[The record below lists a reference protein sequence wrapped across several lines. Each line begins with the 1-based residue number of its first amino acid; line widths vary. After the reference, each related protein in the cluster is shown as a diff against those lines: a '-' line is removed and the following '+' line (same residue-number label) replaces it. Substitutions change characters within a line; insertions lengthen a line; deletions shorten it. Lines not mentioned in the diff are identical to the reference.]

1 MRKQK
6 LKENKGITLIA
17 LVITIIILLILAGI
31 TIGLVTGDNGLLAQA
46 TRAKEE
52 TEKAQ
57 LKEETTLGQ
66 YESYIN
72 KETNTVAVVG
82 EIVTGGNKPYTNN
95 GTAIIPEGFAIVPG
109 LDNVEEGLV
118 ISDKANDIENKG
130 NQFVW
135 IPVPEFSEFKRYDFK
150 NNKELPIDYTEN
162 SGDGIT
168 VDEMA
173 NEDEREAQEM
183 YKSVKD
189 NGGFYI
195 GRYEAGNDGL
205 GNAISKKY
213 VNLYNNIPWESDE
226 TNGIIGAV
234 EKARDFDTQSGHE
247 NVTSTLI
254 YGVQWDA
261 VMRWISKDDKLKGY
275 LTDSSDIGNYSGTLN
290 SITGEN
296 DNYKIKNIY
305 DLAGNVWEMTMESYN
320 IVYRVSRGGDFG
332 NDGNPYPCSDRSI
345 GTTSNKANFK
355 RI

>member
-1 MRKQK
+1 MKIK
-6 LKENKGITLIA
+6 KGLKERGITLIA

-332 NDGNPYPCSDRSI
+332 NDGNPYPCSDRTI
-345 GTTSNKANFK
+345 GTTSNKVNFK